1 MIPLGFGAPHDLF
14 FGIGDGRYLTPIKS
28 PPAALMKIELQLTLV
43 ILHQFFVASFKKSGK
58 RMKAVADIDFL
69 FRHCNPPGDNTV
81 VIQWT

>member
-1 MIPLGFGAPHDLF
+1 
-14 FGIGDGRYLTPIKS
+14 
-28 PPAALMKIELQLTLV
+28 MKIELQLTLV
-43 ILHQFFVASFKKSGK
+43 ILHQFFVASFKNSGK